1 MPCIICKWNLTGTL
15 CTSGALRGTLRERF
29 EPLREAPL
37 PSPFTNGD
45 NSPRSG
51 SRFVDARSRALHTA
65 LVTRLPARLLLAVA
79 HYWLRKSD
87 R

>member
-51 SRFVDARSRALHTA
+51 SRLGGRAHGHCAHGWSHAACTA
-65 LVTRLPARLLLAVA
+65 AP
-79 HYWLRKSD
+79 HW
-87 R
+87 